1 MNPSELL
8 RHHVSGAIERGE
20 AQAIAG
26 FEATKNPLSGD
37 WFIKRGDGRFSREH
51 FKKKQSLVSF
61 IANGGKPSF

>member
-1 MNPSELL
+1 MNSSELL

-37 WFIKRGDGRFSREH
+37 WFIKRGDGRVSREH
-51 FKKKQSLVSF
+51 FKKKQSLMQF